1 MWFSGKL
8 MSRQLKLFLCSLFF
22 LLMYLYAGVDTYQT
36 FVVLSH
42 QGAPGWGAAMQDG
55 RLIISQV
62 EPGGPADGV
71 LRLGDE
77 IVALNG
83 EQIDSPLQARTII
96 SQIRPH
102 EFYTIKVRRAGQSY
116 EFTLRAASLSASFL
130 TGLNAVTLII
140 MASFLITG
148 LAVFLLRP
156 DDKQAL
162 LLALM
167 FGIFPTLLPTIL
179 TGLPAWLVTLMMIAR
194 FMAPLF
200 FPIFF
205 HFFLIFPEPS
215 PLLRRFPH
223 LERYL
228 YLPYLLLF
236 LPVSVLP
243 YVVPQRYLAGVI
255 NAGWLNRV
263 MGGLLVA
270 YIVGGLVS
278 LVVNYRQA
286 SRSSRRKLRVV
297 LAGSIAGFLP
307 AFLLVG
313 LSLFSELPRRNPAL
327 LQWLVLLVFLAFTLF
342 PLSFAY
348 AIVRH
353 QVIPVRL
360 ILRRSVRYVFVAQG
374 SVVLEVIAVF
384 WAVTFML
391 GGIFTYLRITN
402 GWVIGIISAII
413 AVVVWNLTSYLHYR
427 LIAPVIDR
435 RFFRQAYNAQQILS
449 ELGQALRIVPDLRQ
463 ETFAFVSTK
472 IQEALQTENVAIF
485 LHDETSARYI
495 CVSFCQPTEGG
506 SVASA
511 STPDL
516 RLGSDAFI
524 IERLHESPQPL
535 TVDFEDPQSWTR
547 ALVSSNG
554 QGQEARRRESQL
566 LQQIRSA
573 LLLPIEL
580 KGRLLGFISLGPRL
594 GDLPFSREDKH
605 LLMAVAWQL
614 AFAIENARLVQR
626 RAEEERLRHE
636 LEIATQVQR
645 RLFPRHPPAVTSLEL
660 AGVCQ
665 PARGVGGDYYDF
677 LVLDEGQIG
686 IAVADVSGKGISA
699 AILMSTVQASLRS
712 QAPLSNGQLT
722 ELVAIMNRLLCR
734 SSDIS
739 SYATFFYAQF
749 DEATRQLT
757 YVNAGHNPPMLLRAS
772 VARSLA
778 GSESGSAGAD
788 GQQMVV
794 VGAEKG
800 EGEAPIHRLMAGGP
814 VIGMLEEVIYEHET
828 LPLQSGDLLVAFTDG
843 VTEALNPAGEEFGEE
858 RLKQVVLDNADL
870 SAEELSQLIVERV
883 RQWCQGVPQH
893 DDLTLVVV
901 KAK

>member
-1 MWFSGKL
+1 
-8 MSRQLKLFLCSLFF
+8 MSRRLKLILGSLFF

-36 FVVLSH
+36 LVVLSH
-42 QGAPGWGAAMQDG
+42 QGDPGWGAVIQDG
-55 RLIISQV
+55 QLLVSQV
-62 EPGGPADGV
+62 ESGGPADGV
-71 LRLGDE
+71 LRVGDE

-83 EQIDSPLQARTII
+83 EQIESALQARNLI
-96 SQIRPH
+96 SQVKPH
-102 EFYTIKVRRAGQSY
+102 EFYTVKVRRAGQSY
-116 EFTLRAASLSASFL
+116 EFTLRAAPLSASFL

-140 MASFLITG
+140 MASFLVTG
-148 LAVFLLRP
+148 LVVFLLKP

-167 FGIFPTLLPTIL
+167 FGLFPALLPTIL
-179 TGLPAWLVTLMMIAR
+179 AGLPAWLLALMVIAR
-194 FMAPLF
+194 FMASLF

-223 LERYL
+223 LGRYL

-243 YVVPQRYLAGVI
+243 YMVPQRYLAGVI
-255 NAGWLNRV
+255 NGRWLNWV
-263 MGGLLVA
+263 MGGLLGA
-270 YIVGGLVS
+270 YIIGGLVS
-278 LVVNYRQA
+278 LAVNYQQA
-286 SRSSRRKLRVV
+286 SRLSRRKLRVV

-313 LSLFSELPRRNPAL
+313 LSLFSELPRRNPVL

-374 SVVLEVIAVF
+374 SIVLEVIAVF

-413 AVVVWNLTSYLHYR
+413 AVVVWNLTSYLHHR

-435 RFFRQAYNAQQILS
+435 RFFRQAYDAQQILS

-485 LHDETSARYI
+485 LREETSGEYV
-495 CVSFCQPTEGG
+495 CVGFCQPAEGG
-506 SVASA
+506 SVALA

-516 RLGSDAFI
+516 RLKCDAFI
-524 IERLHESPQPL
+524 IKRLHESPQPL
-535 TVDFEDPQSWTR
+535 TVDFEAPQSWTH
-547 ALVSSNG
+547 ALVSGNG
-554 QGQEARRRESQL
+554 QGHEAQRRETICSS
-566 LQQIRSA
+566 RFAAA

-580 KGRLLGFISLGPRL
+580 KGQLLGFISLGPRL
-594 GDLPFSREDKH
+594 GDLPFSREDKN

-614 AFAIENARLVQR
+614 AFAIENTRLVRR

-645 RLFPRHPPAVTSLEL
+645 RLFPRHPPAVASLEL
-660 AGVCQ
+660 AGVCH

-677 LVLDEGQIG
+677 LLLDRGQIG

-757 YVNAGHNPPMLLRAS
+757 YVNAGHNPPMLLRTGA
-772 VARSLA
+772 ARGLA
-778 GSESGSAGAD
+778 GSEKEGTDAD
-788 GQQMVV
+788 SRQMVV
-794 VGAEKG
+794 VGAG
-800 EGEAPIHRLMAGGP
+800 EGTSEAPIHLLMAGGP
-814 VIGMLEEVIYEHET
+814 VIGMLEEVIYECET
-828 LPLQSGDLLVAFTDG
+828 LSLQSGDLLVAFTDG
-843 VTEALNPAGEEFGEE
+843 LTEALNPAGEEFGEE
-858 RLKQVVLDNADL
+858 RLKQVVVDNAHL
-870 SAEELSQLIVERV
+870 SAEELSRLIVERV
-883 RQWCQGVPQH
+883 RQWCQDVPQH

-901 KAK
+901 KVK